1 MKEGIEDSIVHKLVT
16 GEIINGFDYSKVIL
30 PDTLPNGMILLKGNM
45 NEDGDLFTIYYKW
58 NKIPELKPIKT
69 KDFASEL
76 KELKFIPLKK
86 AEKFTPEYYHEKGY
100 YSSTIEDKTWDKGCK
115 HVIHFGLS
123 LSWALLILVILKK
136 LFRR

>member
-58 NKIPELKPIKT
+58 NNIPELKPIKT

-100 YSSTIEDKTWDKGCK
+100 HSTVVEDKTWNKECRQG
-115 HVIHFGLS
+115 IYWGLS
-123 LSWALLILVILKK
+123 LTYMLLLITILNKI
-136 LFRR
+136 FN